1 LTTILLNH
9 DGLFNYAKPFASRGG
24 LLLARLM
31 PEPLDYR
38 KLHLAVC
45 HPLLGGVH
53 HVPPP
58 PMVLHPPFLGR
69 DVTGYAL
76 ITGYRGEGLD
86 DKRQRRMAFRV
97 LFTAVMFDR

>member
-1 LTTILLNH
+1 MERKSDCPPKFWRIHGLSPADDVDLPGSGHLTILSNH
-9 DGLFNYAKPFASRGG
+9 DGLFNYAKPLASRGG

-53 HVPPP
+53 QVPPP
-58 PMVLHPPFLGR
+58 PIVLHPPFLGR
-69 DVTGYAL
+69 DVTGC
-76 ITGYRGEGLD
+76 
-86 DKRQRRMAFRV
+86 
-97 LFTAVMFDR
+97 